1 MQDFDK
7 LWASSKATRV
17 DLWLVAARVYKTRG
31 LAQTACTG
39 GHIKINDQGVKPSQ
53 LVKSGD
59 EIRAETPG
67 GLRVLVVKFLADK
80 RLSALLAKELYDDR
94 SPPRAPRDVEPNLA
108 VRERGAGRPTKADR
122 RALERL
128 RSDDG

>member
-7 LWASSKATRV
+7 LWGSNKAIRV

-31 LAQTACTG
+31 LAQSACTG
-39 GHIKINDQGVKPSQ
+39 GLVKVNDQSVKPSQ

-59 EIRAETPG
+59 EIRAESPS
-67 GLRVLVVKFLADK
+67 GLRILVVKYLADK
-80 RLSALLAKELYDDR
+80 RLSAPLARELYDDR
-94 SPPRAPRDVEPNLA
+94 SPPRPPKDVLPDIA

-128 RSDDG
+128 RTGDG